1 MRGRDDTVEEPV
13 NAMAPGA
20 AGTLRSVRSQRSRFL
35 AGLFFCTLASLAL
48 ELLDTRLLSAMTWY
62 HLSFYAIS
70 TAMLGMSAGALHV
83 FVAGRR
89 FEGERAPR
97 ALARFGLGFAVSIP
111 VTHVV
116 NTWMPLSPDGGLAA
130 SLGTMAYIAVLTI
143 PFYFSGVLV
152 TISLTR
158 IPGPTGLVYGV
169 DLVGAALGSLL
180 VLPLLTLTN
189 ISSAVLFIGALAAI
203 AAWCWQPPEDRM
215 RRRGALFLAGLL
227 AVVAGI
233 NTVTVGGIRVR
244 WAKGAPVETE
254 DIAHEAW
261 NLNSHVVVYEPAW
274 TPPFYWGPS
283 PRVPPEQLETVFMTI
298 DGDASTTMTRWDG
311 RDLDALSWVQH
322 DVTSAPYQVGKGGD
336 VAIVGVGGGRDVL
349 TALWGGSTSVTGVEV
364 NGAFIR
370 MLEGPFRDFASLADH
385 PDVTLVHDEARSY
398 FTRCEQ
404 RFDLLQMSLVDT
416 WAATGAGAL
425 TLSENGLYT
434 VEAWEVF
441 LGALQHDGWFV
452 VSRWYD
458 PANVSETSRLMALAV
473 ASLHRRGV
481 ERPGDHIVLVATGRI
496 ATLVLAVSPFTARE
510 IERFEAV
517 AAKHGYDIVA
527 SPSHHPADPLL
538 AEILAASDA
547 RSLDAAVQ
555 DPVFD
560 YSPPTDRRPYFFNN
574 LKPGLGM
581 PTQETL
587 GEGPIAGNLV
597 AQSVLLRLLAITALL
612 VAAIIVGPLVRLGL
626 PSMGRLPFVLA
637 VAYFSLIGM
646 GFMLVQ
652 IPLMQRFSVYLG
664 HPSLTVPIVLFSMIL
679 ATGAGS
685 FLSDRLSVDRGPA
698 LLIGIPL
705 VCAGAIAALAG
716 LIQPLID
723 HTLQQGLFVRG
734 GLVVAV
740 TAPVAAL
747 LGFCFPIGLRLV
759 QRLST
764 EATAWMWGVN
774 GACGVLAS
782 VFAVVI
788 SMWWGIDTS
797 LFAGACAYA
806 LLALPAYGLRRSAR

>member
-1 MRGRDDTVEEPV
+1 M
-13 NAMAPGA
+13 N
-20 AGTLRSVRSQRSRFL
+20 
-35 AGLFFCTLASLAL
+35 C
-48 ELLDTRLLSAMTWY
+48 
-62 HLSFYAIS
+62 S
-70 TAMLGMSAGALHV
+70 TM
-83 FVAGRR
+83 
-89 FEGERAPR
+89 
-97 ALARFGLGFAVSIP
+97 
-111 VTHVV
+111 
-116 NTWMPLSPDGGLAA
+116 
-130 SLGTMAYIAVLTI
+130 
-143 PFYFSGVLV
+143 
-152 TISLTR
+152 
-158 IPGPTGLVYGV
+158 
-169 DLVGAALGSLL
+169 
-180 VLPLLTLTN
+180 
-189 ISSAVLFIGALAAI
+189 
-203 AAWCWQPPEDRM
+203 
-215 RRRGALFLAGLL
+215 LL
-227 AVVAGI
+227 AVLLAAAPAPDQPEPQVRIDQIRLDGRIEAANITFTLALRVVAEADGQRI
-233 NTVTVGGIRVR
+233 DLVSGELVVDEVVAPVQGYQLHYDAKTRTYAMSWPGKGTYDVLVKLAVRPKVMGNGAWRQATLTLPASRLRTLQVTCDRSDLQVQFPGALRLEREVTDDQLVVTALQGADRPFVVR
-244 WAKGAPVETE
+244 WQPQVQELEAK
-254 DIAHEAW
+254 
-261 NLNSHVVVYEPAW
+261 
-274 TPPFYWGPS
+274 
-283 PRVPPEQLETVFMTI
+283 
-298 DGDASTTMTRWDG
+298 
-311 RDLDALSWVQH
+311 
-322 DVTSAPYQVGKGGD
+322 
-336 VAIVGVGGGRDVL
+336 
-349 TALWGGSTSVTGVEV
+349 
-364 NGAFIR
+364 
-370 MLEGPFRDFASLADH
+370 
-385 PDVTLVHDEARSY
+385 
-398 FTRCEQ
+398 
-404 RFDLLQMSLVDT
+404 
-416 WAATGAGAL
+416 
-425 TLSENGLYT
+425 
-434 VEAWEVF
+434 
-441 LGALQHDGWFV
+441 
-452 VSRWYD
+452 
-458 PANVSETSRLMALAV
+458 
-473 ASLHRRGV
+473 
-481 ERPGDHIVLVATGRI
+481 LVATGRI